1 MQRRIRVSTILA
13 LLAAVVASCWASSA
27 RAEIVFCN
35 KFAATVFVAI
45 AYPQDNGAWMSR
57 GWLELATGECR
68 PFDTAIQVTAL
79 YYRGVSASFTD
90 ASGQQLRIVW
100 GGPRKFATW
109 WPDNFEYWDAEHQ
122 VLRSSLQNYT
132 AAAESIVGTP
142 AITVTFEADG
152 KHTTTTINH

>member
-1 MQRRIRVSTILA
+1 MQRRVIVSKIVS
-13 LLAAVVASCWASSA
+13 LLAAVVIACSASNA
-27 RAEIVFCN
+27 RADIVFCN

-79 YYRGVSASFTD
+79 YYRGVSASFKD

-109 WPDNFEYWDAEHQ
+109 VPDNFEYWDAEHQ
-122 VLRSSLQNYT
+122 VLKSSLQGYT
-132 AAAESIVGTP
+132 AVAESIVGTP